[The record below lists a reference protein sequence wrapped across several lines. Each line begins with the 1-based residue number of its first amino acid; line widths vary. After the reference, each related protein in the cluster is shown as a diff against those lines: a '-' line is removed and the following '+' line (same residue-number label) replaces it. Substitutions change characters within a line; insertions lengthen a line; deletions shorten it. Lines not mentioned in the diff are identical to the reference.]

1 MGPRSQVV
9 FLTGAS
15 GLLGGETLRRM
26 LAADP
31 TLRAVVL
38 VRGAGRWARVAADLG
53 IPTDRVA
60 AVVGDVTQPGLGL
73 DADVRRRLG
82 RDVTVILHAAADVVF
97 SRPIAVAR
105 AVNAEGTRHLLELAA
120 AWPHARRFVYVSTA
134 FVAGRRVGR
143 ILEEEE
149 GGAGE
154 AGEAG
159 VAGVAGGW
167 VNAYEQSKHEA
178 ECLVRASDRDWL
190 ILRPST
196 IVCDSIAG
204 TVTQYNAVH
213 LGLRL
218 LYDSLA
224 PMLPAVATTGVDLVP
239 RDYVAAALAAL
250 ATRAGLR
257 QRTLHLCAG
266 AGALPVGELL
276 DLTWEGWSRGPEW
289 RRRAVPRPTLADIGT
304 YRRFEAAVEETGD
317 RDLRAAVRALSHF
330 VPQLALPKQ
339 FDTTGADALL
349 GEPAPA
355 VRSYWPRLIDHL
367 LSARWAGAV
376 KEVAA

>member
-1 MGPRSQVV
+1 VAARREVV
-9 FLTGAS
+9 FLTGAT
-15 GLLGGETLRRM
+15 GLLGGEALRRM

-31 TLRAVVL
+31 ALRAVVL
-38 VRGAGRWARVAADLG
+38 VRAAGRWERAAAELG

-60 AVVGDVTQPGLGL
+60 AVIGDVTRPGLGL
-73 DADVRRRLG
+73 GTDVRRRLA
-82 RDVTVILHAAADVVF
+82 RDVTVVVHAAADVVF

-105 AVNAEGTRHLLELAA
+105 AVNADGTRHMLSLAA
-120 AWPHARRFVYVSTA
+120 DWPAARRFVYVSTA

-143 ILEEEE
+143 ILEREDC
-149 GGAGE
+149 G
-154 AGEAG
+154 
-159 VAGVAGGW
+159 AGGW

-224 PMLPAVATTGVDLVP
+224 PMLPAAATTGVDLVP
-239 RDYVAAALAAL
+239 RDYVAVAIAAL
-250 ATRAGLR
+250 ATHGELAG
-257 QRTLHLCAG
+257 RTLHLCAG

-276 DLTWEGWSRGPEW
+276 DLTWDAWSRIPEW

-304 YRRFEAAVEETGD
+304 YHRFEEAVEETGD
-317 RDLRAAVRALSHF
+317 RSLRAAVRALSHF
-330 VPQLALPKQ
+330 VPQLALPKV
-339 FDTTGADALL
+339 FDTTSADALL
-349 GEPAPA
+349 GERAPA
-355 VRSYWPRLIDHL
+355 VRSYWPRLLEHL
-367 LSARWAGAV
+367 PFARWTDGV
-376 KEVAA
+376 KGVAA